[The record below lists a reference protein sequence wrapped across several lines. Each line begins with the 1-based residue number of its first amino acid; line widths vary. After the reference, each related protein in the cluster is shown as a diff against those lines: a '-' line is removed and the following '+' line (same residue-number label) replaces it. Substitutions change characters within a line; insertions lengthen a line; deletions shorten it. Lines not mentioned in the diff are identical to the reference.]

1 MITAWLV
8 VAYLGGVTVSIL
20 LPYFLAWLE
29 TNEPFEWR
37 MNIGRLI
44 TAIIGLL
51 PTLAAAD
58 FIAQLGALGYFGAF
72 VFGLGV
78 SQFGRLGQK
87 AGAAVLEH
95 GKEKG

>member
-1 MITAWLV
+1 MSIAWLV
-8 VAYLGGVTVSIL
+8 VAYLAGVAVSIL

-29 TNEPFEWR
+29 TDEPFEWR

-44 TAIIGLL
+44 TSIVGLL
-51 PTLAAAD
+51 PALAGAD

-78 SQFGRLGQK
+78 SQIGRLAQQS
-87 AGAAVLEH
+87 GAAALQH

>member
-44 TAIIGLL
+44 TAIVALM
-51 PTLAAAD
+51 PTLAAAE
-58 FIAQLGALGYFGAF
+58 FLAQLGALGYFGAF
-72 VFGLGV
+72 VLGLGF
-78 SQFGRLGQK
+78 SQIGRLGQK
-87 AGAAVLEH
+87 AGAVVLEH
-95 GKEKG
+95 GKE